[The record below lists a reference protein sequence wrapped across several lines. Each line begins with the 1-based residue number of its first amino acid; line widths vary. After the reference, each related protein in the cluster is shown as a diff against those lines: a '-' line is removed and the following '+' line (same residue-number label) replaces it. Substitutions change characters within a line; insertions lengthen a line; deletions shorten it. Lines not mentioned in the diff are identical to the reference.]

1 MRHVI
6 KYKCTIKESVHF
18 NPTLN
23 KHQFSDTVV
32 DRFVGDNKPLGP
44 FTLQLFTQY
53 TCIEVHTTLNYSLIS
68 ATQSIL
74 FYANVQMQ
82 NYCAVA
88 VNIVEVSLLQ
98 WVLPEPDFAMRTHRL
113 TSKILPA
120 TLLELLNV

>member
-1 MRHVI
+1 M
-6 KYKCTIKESVHF
+6 
-18 NPTLN
+18 
-23 KHQFSDTVV
+23 
-32 DRFVGDNKPLGP
+32 GDNKPLGP

-98 WVLPEPDFAMRTHRL
+98 WVLPEPDFTMRTHRL